1 MLSRIVILAAAAV
14 VSVGPAFA
22 APSCDAVFMQQY
34 RQCAQI
40 VDTLRPE
47 KSGQA
52 RVFASDGSE
61 FTAGQALWM
70 QGQLRKIERLCSL
83 GTSESQA
90 EATTALMAG
99 QDLLR
104 SHQRAVC

>member
-14 VSVGPAFA
+14 VSVGTVFA
-22 APSCDAVFMQQY
+22 APSCDPVLMQQY
-34 RQCAQI
+34 RQCSQI

-47 KSGQA
+47 KSGQS

-70 QGQLRKIERLCSL
+70 QGQLRKIERLCNQ
-83 GTSESQA
+83 GTPESQA
-90 EATTALMAG
+90 QAAAALTAV

-104 SHQRAVC
+104 SHQRAAS

>member
-1 MLSRIVILAAAAV
+1 
-14 VSVGPAFA
+14 
-22 APSCDAVFMQQY
+22 MQQY

-47 KSGQA
+47 KNGQA

-70 QGQLRKIERLCSL
+70 QGQLRRVERLCSL
-83 GTSESQA
+83 GTTESQT
-90 EATTALMAG
+90 EASTALAAV

-104 SHQRAVC
+104 SHQRTSS

>member
-1 MLSRIVILAAAAV
+1 MLSRFAILAAAV

-61 FTAGQALWM
+61 FTAGQAQWM

-83 GTSESQA
+83 GTQESQT
-90 EATTALMAG
+90 EATAALTAV

-104 SHQRAVC
+104 SHQRVSS